1 MTCITYKSDPRSFR
15 ADWSYQSRFF
25 EVILEREERVGEDSA
40 EGDGFLINFLHRVLL
55 VGSLISMHGE
65 TSDRILQIAKNLI
78 SDLGYSAFSYADIAE
93 AVQIRK
99 ASIHHHFPTKASL
112 VVAVLKAHRERLL
125 QATQFLSQKIDD
137 PLARLH
143 AYVQHWEGCIR
154 DKSEPFC
161 IAALLAAELPSLPE
175 EVHFEVQQHFLE
187 LSGWIRETLEEGVR
201 KRTLKLQDS
210 PEDEAQTFM
219 ATVHGAMLSARALGS
234 CDVFQA
240 VTASAFQRI
249 SRRKS

>member
-1 MTCITYKSDPRSFR
+1 M
-15 ADWSYQSRFF
+15 Q
-25 EVILEREERVGEDSA
+25 
-40 EGDGFLINFLHRVLL
+40 
-55 VGSLISMHGE
+55 GE
-65 TSDRILQIAKNLI
+65 TADRILQTAKTLI
-78 SDLGYSAFSYADIAE
+78 TNLGYSAFSYADIAE

-112 VVAVLKAHRERLL
+112 VVAVLKVHRERLL
-125 QATQFLSQKIDD
+125 RGTQFLTQKIDD

-143 AYVQHWEGCIR
+143 AYIRHWEGCIR

-175 EVHFEVQQHFLE
+175 EVRFEVQQHFLE
-187 LSGWIRETLEEGVR
+187 LSAWIRETLEEGIG
-201 KRTLKLQDS
+201 KRILKLRGT
-210 PEDEAQTFM
+210 PEDEAQLFM

-240 VTASAFQRI
+240 VTSSALQRI
-249 SRRKS
+249 STRKA

>member
-1 MTCITYKSDPRSFR
+1 M
-15 ADWSYQSRFF
+15 Q
-25 EVILEREERVGEDSA
+25 
-40 EGDGFLINFLHRVLL
+40 
-55 VGSLISMHGE
+55 GE
-65 TSDRILQIAKNLI
+65 TADRILQTARTLIA
-78 SDLGYSAFSYADIAE
+78 DLGYSAFSYADISE

-99 ASIHHHFPTKASL
+99 ASIHHHFPTKANL
-112 VVAVLKAHRERLL
+112 VVAVLRAHREKFL
-125 QATQFLSQKIDD
+125 QGTQFLTQKIDD

-154 DKSEPFC
+154 DKSQPFC

-175 EVHFEVQQHFLE
+175 EVRVEVQKHFLA
-187 LSGWIRETLEEGVR
+187 LSEWIRQTLEEGVR
-201 KRTLKLQDS
+201 KRSLKLQGT

-240 VTASAFQRI
+240 VTTSALQRI
-249 SRRKS
+249 STRKS

>member
-1 MTCITYKSDPRSFR
+1 M
-15 ADWSYQSRFF
+15 Q
-25 EVILEREERVGEDSA
+25 
-40 EGDGFLINFLHRVLL
+40 
-55 VGSLISMHGE
+55 GE
-65 TSDRILQIAKNLI
+65 TSGRILETAKTLV

-93 AVQIRK
+93 AVKIRK

-112 VVAVLKAHRERLL
+112 VVAVLKAHREKLL
-125 QATQFLSQKIDD
+125 QGTQFLTHKIDD

-154 DKSEPFC
+154 DKSQPFC

-175 EVHFEVQQHFLE
+175 DVRFEVKLHFLA
-187 LSGWIRETLEEGVR
+187 LSGWIRETLEEGIR
-201 KRTLKLQDS
+201 KRTLKLQGT

-234 CDVFQA
+234 CDVFHA
-240 VTASAFQRI
+240 VTTSALRRI
-249 SRRKS
+249 STP